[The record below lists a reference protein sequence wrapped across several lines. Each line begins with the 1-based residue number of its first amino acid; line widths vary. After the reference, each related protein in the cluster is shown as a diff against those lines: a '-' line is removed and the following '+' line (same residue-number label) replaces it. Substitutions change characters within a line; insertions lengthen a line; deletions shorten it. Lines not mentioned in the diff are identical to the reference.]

1 MLIATFNV
9 NSVRSRLPILERW
22 LNEVKPD
29 FLFMQETKT
38 PDEFFPEEFFSELG
52 YKSFYHGQKSY
63 NGVAVIFKKNF
74 ENIKINFGFNDDD
87 KENNFDT
94 RVMTLEYKD
103 LKILNTYVPQGKDIN
118 HPDFEVKKKFLARVK
133 NIIGA
138 EENKNFLWLGD
149 LNVAPEDIDVTNPE
163 RKRDHVC
170 VCEEIRKVF
179 RDTKMNL
186 VDVLRKFNKNPDV
199 FTFYDYRVPNAVARK
214 IGWRIDH
221 MLATENLAS
230 KVINCYPDVSPRTW
244 ERPSD
249 HTPLILE
256 LSAVRSYSGNSARC
270 SE

>member
-22 LNEVKPD
+22 LNEVEPD

-38 PDEFFPEEFFSELG
+38 QDEFFPEEFFSELG

-63 NGVAVIFKKNF
+63 NGVAVIFKKKF
-74 ENIKINFGFNDDD
+74 DDVKMNFGFNDDNN
-87 KENNFDT
+87 KENENFDT
-94 RVMTLEYKD
+94 RVMMLEYKD

-118 HPDFEVKKKFLARVK
+118 HQDFEVKKKFFSRVK
-133 NIIGA
+133 NIV
-138 EENKNFLWLGD
+138 EDNENKNFLWLGD

-179 RDTKMNL
+179 RDSKLNL
-186 VDVLRKFNKNPDV
+186 IDMLRKFNKNPDV
-199 FTFYDYRVPNAVARK
+199 FTFYDYRVKNAVERK

-221 MLATENLAS
+221 MLATETLAS
-230 KVINCYPDVSPRTW
+230 KVINCYPDVRPRTW

-249 HTPLILE
+249 HAPLVLE
-256 LSAVRSYSGNSARC
+256 IKFI
-270 SE
+270 